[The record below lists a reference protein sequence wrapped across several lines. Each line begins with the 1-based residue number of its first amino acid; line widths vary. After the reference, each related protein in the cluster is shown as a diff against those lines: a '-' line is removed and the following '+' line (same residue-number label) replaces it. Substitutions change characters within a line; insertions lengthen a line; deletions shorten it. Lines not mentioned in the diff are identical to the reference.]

1 ARLLRIPN
9 LICTE
14 IETVNHVPTGALRGV
29 PAFREG
35 KVTRLRAWLEARRQ
49 TLEGA
54 WAYSDSHNDLPLLQL
69 AAHPVA
75 VMPDDTLRAHA
86 LSAGWQ
92 VM

>member
-1 ARLLRIPN
+1 M
-9 LICTE
+9 
-14 IETVNHVPTGALRGV
+14 
-29 PAFREG
+29 
-35 KVTRLRAWLEARRQ
+35 TRLRAWLEARRQ

-54 WAYSDSHNDLPLLQL
+54 WAYSDSHNDLSLLQL

-86 LSAGWQ
+86 LAAGWQ